1 MTCTIYVTSATVQK
15 YKTYHIKRKL
25 SFLHNKHVTYRI
37 KTMGMSQPSWQSAII
52 TQMRIPNRIESLLNF
67 NADID
72 ALTESW

>member
-15 YKTYHIKRKL
+15 IQNIPYKRKL
-25 SFLHNKHVTYRI
+25 SFLHNKHVTYQTM
-37 KTMGMSQPSWQSAII
+37 TMGMSQPSWQSAII